1 MMSIM
6 LTLWQNDARHA
17 PCQEKKKVYPEFPL
31 AISQLGNLLRM
42 TYIMLVAPIF
52 IQETDMGYS
61 ATDTAKKHQQILDE
75 SIRLFR
81 QKGFSRVSV
90 NEVMKA
96 AGLTHGPFYNHFAS
110 KEALMAESL
119 AREVQRSIGD
129 FDDLPASEAGKAE
142 YADHYLSE
150 EHLKDCMD
158 GCAVAALSAEVRQ
171 ENEVRS
177 AFTAQIKNLIQKLAT
192 RFPWKSRRSARGEA
206 IHWYTSMIGAIVLA
220 RAVDDEKFAREILGE
235 ARKRIG

>member
-1 MMSIM
+1 
-6 LTLWQNDARHA
+6 
-17 PCQEKKKVYPEFPL
+17 
-31 AISQLGNLLRM
+31 
-42 TYIMLVAPIF
+42 
-52 IQETDMGYS
+52 
-61 ATDTAKKHQQILDE
+61 
-75 SIRLFR
+75 
-81 QKGFSRVSV
+81 
-90 NEVMKA
+90 
-96 AGLTHGPFYNHFAS
+96 
-110 KEALMAESL
+110 
-119 AREVQRSIGD
+119 
-129 FDDLPASEAGKAE
+129 
-142 YADHYLSE
+142 
-150 EHLKDCMD
+150 MD